1 MNNAKTPH
9 VFRFVRPILA
19 LLIVAASFAFMFVL
33 AFHPIPAGNGDT
45 INLVV
50 GFTLGITATV
60 GAYYFGTSKD
70 KSDGEQQQRSPNTA
84 TTTINKTEEIK

>member
-1 MNNAKTPH
+1 MNKTYPL
-9 VFRFVRPILA
+9 FRYVRPILA
-19 LLIVAASFAFMFVL
+19 LLIVSASFAFMFLL
-33 AFHPIPAGNGDT
+33 ALHPIPANNSET

-50 GFTLGITATV
+50 GFMLGITATV

-84 TTTINKTEEIK
+84 TTVVTKTEEIK